1 MGQALELHQ
10 TQQMSIQDLQGE
22 HFNDIDSIDCYGKGW
37 IGFFFMNKS
46 MNWMFRDNFSIKS
59 S

>member
-37 IGFFFMNKS
+37 IGFFFYEQIYEL
-46 MNWMFRDNFSIKS
+46 DV
-59 S
+59 